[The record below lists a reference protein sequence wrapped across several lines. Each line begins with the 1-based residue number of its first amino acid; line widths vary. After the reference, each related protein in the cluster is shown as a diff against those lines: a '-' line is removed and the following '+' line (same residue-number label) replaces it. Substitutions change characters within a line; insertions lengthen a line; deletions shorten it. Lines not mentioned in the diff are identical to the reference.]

1 MTILTVGSSQQFA
14 RIADAIAASHDGD
27 TVQIQAGTYLNDFAT
42 VNTKITIQGVG
53 GMAHLLATV
62 PPPDGK
68 AILTVNA
75 SVTMDHLEF
84 SGAAVADANGAG
96 IRYQGGDLTVTNC
109 YFHDNQDGIL
119 GGGGATGNVTIR
131 SSEFS
136 HNGAGDGYS
145 HNLYIGDV
153 ASLVVDGSYFHDSV
167 VGHEIK
173 SRAESTTITNSRIQD
188 GPTGTGS
195 YSIDVPN
202 GGKVVIQGN
211 VIQQGPNSQNPA
223 IIAFGEEG
231 NVHAGSSLTVTGNT
245 ILNDLASPSA
255 SAVWNATNAAA
266 SVTDNA
272 IYGLPAGQVV
282 RGSAT
287 VSGTT
292 MLTSE
297 PALVTSSPWTTAPA
311 AFPALLTP
319 TPALVSVPALS
330 ASRLVLSLSE
340 DAWQG
345 DAQFTISID
354 GQQVGGVR
362 TATASHAAGQSQA
375 FAIDTTLSAGT
386 HQVGVAFV
394 NDAWGG
400 TASTDRNLFLN
411 GATYNGQSVGGS
423 TATLLSNGTASF
435 SLTAT
440 DQAAPV
446 TFPVTLTSAPAP
458 MPAPAPVPS
467 LVPVVAPSSGAYAF
481 EGPKWASPTITWSFA
496 GSTYAQDAATSFS
509 STIGAAYQ
517 STVQQAVQRWAAV
530 SGLNL
535 VQQAD
540 GADPSKAASIRIGFA
555 DLNTPTSYT
564 MGYTSYHYTSASNG
578 SAAFSPDTIIRLE
591 DPSKDALYAGSGG
604 ILTYQGFS
612 TTLYQTV
619 LHEFGH
625 ALGLDHS
632 TDPNTVMYAT
642 LGPANTD
649 LNASDIAGIQALYG
663 TTPTPVAIPLP
674 TIAAVPTPVPMP
686 VPPPPGSLVLRL
698 SEDAYAG
705 DAQFTVSVD
714 GRVLGPAQS
723 VTARH
728 GAGVPQA
735 FSFAG
740 DFAPGAHQV
749 SISFLNDLWNP
760 ATGEDRNLYVQ
771 GITLNG
777 ASAPVAETPLYSAGH
792 KDFTA
797 TAPTAATTPTPVP
810 TPTPTDGL
818 VVRLSEDAYQ
828 GDAQFT
834 VSVDG
839 TQLGA
844 AQAVTARHG
853 AGASQA
859 FSFAGSF
866 APGAHQ
872 VSISFLNDL
881 WNPGVGDRNL
891 YIDGITM
898 NGTSTPGAT
907 AALYSAGHSDFTVT
921 APAVA
926 TPTPTPVLV
935 PVPTPVLTPITPDT
949 LVLRLSEDAYSGD
962 AQFTATVDGRA
973 LGPAQSVTALHGAG
987 ASQAFTFTG
996 SFGPGAHD
1004 LAVTFVNDLWNP
1016 ATGADR
1022 NLYVQGATLNGA
1034 TSASPGGFVSGDT
1047 HQPLHLMIGTASA
1060 A

>member
-119 GGGGATGNVTIR
+119 GGGGATGSVTIR

-136 HNGAGDGYS
+136 HNGDGSGYS

-153 ASLVVDGSYFHDSV
+153 ASLVIDGSYFHDSV

-282 RGSAT
+282 RGPAT

-292 MLTSE
+292 TLTSE

-311 AFPALLTP
+311 ASPALLTP
-319 TPALVSVPALS
+319 TPALVSVPAPS
-330 ASRLVLSLSE
+330 ASGLVLSLSE

-386 HQVGVAFV
+386 HQVGVTFV

-411 GATYNGQSVGGS
+411 GATYNGQSVAGS

-440 DQAAPV
+440 DQTAPV
-446 TFPVTLTSAPAP
+446 TSPVTLTSAPV
-458 MPAPAPVPS
+458 PAPVPAPS
-467 LVPVVAPSSGAYAF
+467 LLPVVAPSSGAYAF

-496 GSTYAQDAATSFS
+496 TSTYGQDAATPFS

-540 GADPSKAASIRIGFA
+540 SADPTKAANIRTGFA
-555 DLNTPTSYT
+555 DLNTPTSYI

-578 SAAFSPDTIIRLE
+578 GTTFLPDTIIRLE
-591 DPSKDALYAGSGG
+591 DPSKDPLYAGSGG
-604 ILTYQGFS
+604 GLTYQGFS

-642 LGPANTD
+642 LGPANMD

-663 TTPTPVAIPLP
+663 TTPTPVATPLP
-674 TIAAVPTPVPMP
+674 TIVAFPTPV
-686 VPPPPGSLVLRL
+686 
-698 SEDAYAG
+698 
-705 DAQFTVSVD
+705 
-714 GRVLGPAQS
+714 
-723 VTARH
+723 
-728 GAGVPQA
+728 
-735 FSFAG
+735 
-740 DFAPGAHQV
+740 
-749 SISFLNDLWNP
+749 
-760 ATGEDRNLYVQ
+760 
-771 GITLNG
+771 
-777 ASAPVAETPLYSAGH
+777 
-792 KDFTA
+792 
-797 TAPTAATTPTPVP
+797 PTPVP
-810 TPTPTDGL
+810 TPTGSL

-839 TQLGA
+839 KTLGG
-844 AQAVTARHG
+844 AQSVTALHG

-859 FSFAGSF
+859 FSFA
-866 APGAHQ
+866 ADLAAGAHQ

-891 YIDGITM
+891 YVDGITV
-898 NGTSTPGAT
+898 NGTTAPGAT

-921 APAVA
+921 APSVA
-926 TPTPTPVLV
+926 APTPTPVPT
-935 PVPTPVLTPITPDT
+935 PVPTPTGSLVVRLSEDAYQGDAQFTVSVDGKTLGGAQSVTALHGAGASQAFSFAADLAAGAHQVSISFLNDLWNPGVGDRNLYVDGITVNGTTAPGATAALYSAGHSDFTVTAASVAAPTPVPTPTPVPITLDT
-949 LVLRLSEDAYSGD
+949 LVLRLSEDAYGGD
-962 AQFTATVDGRA
+962 AQFTASVDGHA
-973 LGPAQSVTALHGAG
+973 LGAAQSVTAPHGAG

-996 SFGPGAHD
+996 SFGPGTHD
-1004 LAVTFVNDLWNP
+1004 LAVTFLNDLWNP

-1022 NLYVQGATLNGA
+1022 NLYVQGAALNGTA
-1034 TSASPGGFVSGDT
+1034 SASPGGFVSGDT
-1047 HQPLHLMIGTASA
+1047 HQPLHLLIGTASA

>member
-14 RIADAIAASHDGD
+14 RIADAIAASRDGD

-42 VNTKITIQGVG
+42 VNTRITIQGVG
-53 GMAHLLATV
+53 GMVHLLATV

-119 GGGGATGNVTIR
+119 GGGGATGSVTIR
-131 SSEFS
+131 NSEFS
-136 HNGAGDGYS
+136 HNGDGSGYS

-153 ASLVVDGSYFHDSV
+153 ASLVIDGSYFHDSV

-282 RGSAT
+282 RGPAT

-297 PALVTSSPWTTAPA
+297 PALVTSSPWMTAPA
-311 AFPALLTP
+311 ASLALLTP

-386 HQVGVAFV
+386 HQVGVTFA

-423 TATLLSNGTASF
+423 TATLFSNGTASF

-440 DQAAPV
+440 NQTAPV
-446 TFPVTLTSAPAP
+446 TSPVTL
-458 MPAPAPVPS
+458 
-467 LVPVVAPSSGAYAF
+467 
-481 EGPKWASPTITWSFA
+481 
-496 GSTYAQDAATSFS
+496 
-509 STIGAAYQ
+509 
-517 STVQQAVQRWAAV
+517 
-530 SGLNL
+530 
-535 VQQAD
+535 
-540 GADPSKAASIRIGFA
+540 
-555 DLNTPTSYT
+555 
-564 MGYTSYHYTSASNG
+564 
-578 SAAFSPDTIIRLE
+578 
-591 DPSKDALYAGSGG
+591 
-604 ILTYQGFS
+604 
-612 TTLYQTV
+612 
-619 LHEFGH
+619 
-625 ALGLDHS
+625 
-632 TDPNTVMYAT
+632 
-642 LGPANTD
+642 
-649 LNASDIAGIQALYG
+649 
-663 TTPTPVAIPLP
+663 PTPV
-674 TIAAVPTPVPMP
+674 
-686 VPPPPGSLVLRL
+686 
-698 SEDAYAG
+698 
-705 DAQFTVSVD
+705 
-714 GRVLGPAQS
+714 
-723 VTARH
+723 
-728 GAGVPQA
+728 
-735 FSFAG
+735 
-740 DFAPGAHQV
+740 
-749 SISFLNDLWNP
+749 
-760 ATGEDRNLYVQ
+760 
-771 GITLNG
+771 
-777 ASAPVAETPLYSAGH
+777 
-792 KDFTA
+792 
-797 TAPTAATTPTPVP
+797 PTPVP
-810 TPTPTDGL
+810 TPTGSL

-839 TQLGA
+839 KTLGG
-844 AQAVTARHG
+844 AQSVTALHR

-859 FSFAGSF
+859 FSFA
-866 APGAHQ
+866 ADLAAGAHQ

-891 YIDGITM
+891 YVDGITV
-898 NGTSTPGAT
+898 NGTTAPGAT

-921 APAVA
+921 AASVA
-926 TPTPTPVLV
+926 APTPVPTPTPV
-935 PVPTPVLTPITPDT
+935 PITADT
-949 LVLRLSEDAYSGD
+949 LVLRLSEDAYQGD
-962 AQFTATVDGRA
+962 AQFTATLDGKS
-973 LGPAQSVTALHGAG
+973 LGAAQSVTALHGVG

-996 SFGPGAHD
+996 SFGPGVHD
-1004 LAVTFVNDLWNP
+1004 LAVAFTNDKWDP
-1016 ATGADR
+1016 GVGDR
-1022 NLYVQGATLNGA
+1022 NLYVIGATLNG
-1034 TSASPGGFVSGDT
+1034 TVSSSPGGFVLGDT
-1047 HQPLHLMIGTASA
+1047 DHSLHMLIGAASA